1 MAIQGLSAQRIKLF
15 RIPRSGEGTVT
26 NTSVK
31 SILLHLFTVWV
42 KYPFPSLT
50 KTNSLK
56 TNDKHKP
63 LSFLSFKC
71 AELLTSIA
79 PCHVVNL
86 HFRPR
91 ACGGSRVLL
100 AHTGCWGGGFCLLCR
115 QASMARWAQY
125 DSRGS
130 SAANLQQKKSKKQ
143 RKRGAL
149 SELSG
154 MIRGQSSMAV
164 SGKPAGAGSGLDG
177 LGFSPRI

>member
-1 MAIQGLSAQRIKLF
+1 MTDRL
-15 RIPRSGEGTVT
+15 
-26 NTSVK
+26 N
-31 SILLHLFTVWV
+31 
-42 KYPFPSLT
+42 
-50 KTNSLK
+50 

-63 LSFLSFKC
+63 LSFLSFGRT
-71 AELLTSIA
+71 ELLTSVV
-79 PCHVVNL
+79 PCHCVNS

-125 DSRGS
+125 YSRGS
-130 SAANLQQKKSKKQ
+130 SGANLKQKKSKKKRQ
-143 RKRGAL
+143 RGTL
-149 SELSG
+149 SELSR